1 MASEPTIDSEPSQTQ
16 KDAQQSSLEQ
26 APASPPLPQRHTAI
40 TPGARA
46 TQLQKTYDK
55 VLSGTLNKISW
66 DNFATCYPT
75 IAAQAPATLRLVQGQ
90 MVDRLRSLC
99 KKEFDSIQ
107 QARNVIAKLNE
118 LDSLVSVAERKRDD
132 SGGGDPPV
140 PPHVLPAEDVLAA
153 HLAPHLAQQQ
163 SQLNAKLQT
172 TQSHNAKLYEDIQ
185 RQRAE
190 IESLTLLL
198 EKVLEDV
205 DGTNE
210 LYDGVVSDVARE
222 TRTVEVE
229 MADA

>member
-1 MASEPTIDSEPSQTQ
+1 MASEPTSNPEPSQAQ
-16 KDAQQSSLEQ
+16 NDAQQPSSEQ
-26 APASPPLPQRHTAI
+26 TPASPPLPQRHTVI
-40 TPGARA
+40 TPGTRA
-46 TQLQKTYDK
+46 TQLQKIYEK

-66 DNFATCYPT
+66 DNFAACYPT

-107 QARNVIAKLNE
+107 QARNVITKLNE
-118 LDSLVSVAERKRDD
+118 LDSLVSVAEQKRDA
-132 SGGGDPPV
+132 SGSGEPPV
-140 PPHVLPAEDVLAA
+140 PPHVLPAEDILAA

-163 SQLNAKLQT
+163 SQLNARLQT
-172 TQSHNAKLYEDIQ
+172 TQAHNAKLYEDIQ

-190 IESLTLLL
+190 IESLTTLL

-205 DGTNE
+205 DSTNE
-210 LYDGVVSDVARE
+210 LYHGVVGDVARE
-222 TRTVEVE
+222 ARAVEIE